1 MSHRILVVDS
11 VLSEEA
17 LAVLKAQC
25 QVQMIASGSP
35 EELIHEINHWHAQ
48 AVCIRDE
55 FISQEVWAQCP
66 SLNVVQTTR
75 LRFDHI
81 DLDAA
86 SAEGKLV
93 LNVPDIA
100 VASVAE
106 HVIALVLGLSRRLKV
121 VHRQAVQGGMPY
133 PYPAEFRLQRELEGK
148 NFLIVGL
155 DETGKSLIPK
165 AAALDLQ
172 VTVYDPSLSKKQAQ
186 ALGAAKADNLTS
198 VLQQADYVTLHLPRW
213 HKTYHL
219 IDAQELAM
227 MKTDAYLINV
237 AAGGLVN
244 ETALVDAL
252 QQNRIGGAGFDVL
265 ESEPLPYDHP
275 LLQFDNVIVT
285 PRCAEEN
292 PALSSA
298 SALTAAQSLLS
309 ALNERP
315 LSALVNRKQLE
326 LAGRLPTWC

>member
-17 LAVLKAQC
+17 LAALNEKC
-25 QVQMIASGSP
+25 QVHTVASGTP
-35 EELIHEINHWHAQ
+35 EEMIHAINHWRAQ

-55 FISQEVWAQCP
+55 LISPEVWAQCP

-81 DLDAA
+81 DLDTA

-100 VASVAE
+100 AVSVAE

-121 VHRQAVQGGMPY
+121 VHQQAVQGGMPY
-133 PYPAEFRLQRELEGK
+133 PYPAEFRLQRELEK
-148 NFLIVGL
+148 KTFLIVGL
-155 DETGKSLIPK
+155 DETGMCLIPK
-165 AAALDLQ
+165 TAALGLQ
-172 VTVYDPSLSKKQAQ
+172 VMVYDPSLSEEQAQ
-186 ALGAAKADNLTS
+186 ALGAAKADNLAS
-198 VLQQADYVTLHLPRW
+198 ALQQADYVTLHLPRW

-244 ETALVDAL
+244 EAALVDAL

-265 ESEPLPYDHP
+265 ESEPLPYHHP
-275 LLQFDNVIVT
+275 LLQFDNVIIT

-298 SALTAAQSLLS
+298 ISLKAAQSLLA
-309 ALNERP
+309 ALNEQP
-315 LSALVNRKQLE
+315 LSALANRKQLE